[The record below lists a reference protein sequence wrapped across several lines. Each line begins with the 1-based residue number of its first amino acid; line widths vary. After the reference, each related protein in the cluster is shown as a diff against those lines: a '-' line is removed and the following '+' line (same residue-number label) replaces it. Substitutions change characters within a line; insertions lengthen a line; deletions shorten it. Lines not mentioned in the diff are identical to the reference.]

1 MDVVVVVVFI
11 RDFDIKGGA
20 GGGLESRGYGA
31 RQGKPQLARL
41 LRSLP
46 PSGSQHSR
54 RHLPTDSACWP
65 PVGGGH
71 HDPPIFRYPPCV
83 VAPLASAFCKAEC
96 FSSLSFSY
104 LLRQSFDAWV
114 VGKTFS

>member
-1 MDVVVVVVFI
+1 M
-11 RDFDIKGGA
+11 GGA
-20 GGGLESRGYGA
+20 GGLELRGYGA

-46 PSGSQHSR
+46 SSGSQHSR

-83 VAPLASAFCKAEC
+83 VAPLASACCKAEC
-96 FSSLSFSY
+96 FSLSLFLICCAS
-104 LLRQSFDAWV
+104 LLMLGWLGRH
-114 VGKTFS
+114 